1 MYASTHKTDVFEI
14 KFSQHR
20 QTTLI
25 VFHGDKKC
33 FPLNHF
39 SDTKRSSSDKLTLFQ
54 SNFDEY

>member
-20 QTTLI
+20 ETTLI

-39 SDTKRSSSDKLTLFQ
+39 SDTELSSSDKLTVISIQL
-54 SNFDEY
+54 